1 MCIEAN
7 YELLAL
13 TGVNTA
19 SRHRDPTPA
28 VLQIKIHIDFIWTV
42 NTFEERK
49 EPGGLSFPSQ
59 LVVTS
64 DQLCDWHIHY
74 TAYVATANL

>member
-1 MCIEAN
+1 MCFEAK
-7 YELLAL
+7 YEP
-13 TGVNTA
+13 A
-19 SRHRDPTPA
+19 SIDWCQHHFTPQRPNSCSPA
-28 VLQIKIHIDFIWTV
+28 DKDTHWFYLTV

-49 EPGGLSFPSQ
+49 EPGGLSFLSQ